1 MLPKTN
7 DIHFLIPRASVQ
19 GDLFG
24 YKNQRSTLHGV
35 TIIQPASGLLL
46 VEGNPRIGISM
57 IITLYFRESLFWNS
71 CGDEDPLRR
80 TRPVVAL
87 RVDKGLKREF

>member
-35 TIIQPASGLLL
+35 TIIQPASGLF
-46 VEGNPRIGISM
+46 VEGDPRIGILLV
-57 IITLYFRESLFWNS
+57 ITLYFRESLFWNS
-71 CGDEDPLRR
+71 CGEEDPLRR
-80 TRPVVAL
+80 TGPVVAL